1 MKIGIDTGGTFTDFV
16 FFDKNRI
23 KTFKLPSTPKNPVSS
38 ILQGLGP
45 YLKEDFLMVYGT
57 TIGTNSFLQKKM
69 AKTAFFCTK
78 GFKHTL
84 HIGRQNRVNLF
95 SLDVEKPPEIVPV
108 SLCFGIDERTLK
120 SGNIKKKP
128 ERSEITELCEELK
141 RKKVESVSVV
151 FLHSYINPENEKAV
165 AEQLRKHGFHVTA
178 SFEILPEYRE
188 YERSIVTTLNSALK
202 PVVANYIK
210 NLQNS
215 LRGNNFYIIQ
225 SSGGALSPERIIKE
239 PIRTIMSGPAGGVI
253 AARRIAGLKN
263 YSNLITFDMGGTS
276 TDVSIIKNG
285 ELTTTRDGNIE
296 NLPLRI
302 PMIDIATVGAG
313 GGSLARVDKGGI
325 LQVGP
330 ESAGADPGPACY
342 GKSDLPTVTDAFV
355 VNGVIY
361 PELFLGGK
369 MKIFPQRSYKAIEK
383 IAKKLGKTVNQTAEG
398 IILVSISSMER
409 ALRSISVEK
418 GEDPRFY
425 TMLPFGG
432 AGGMVSTLLAD
443 RLGIKKIL
451 VPPYQGV
458 FSALGMLFAN
468 FQKEFTQSFLRM
480 FNSKT
485 EEELEKTFSEMDK
498 IAFDVLKEEG
508 FSKKDAE
515 VSNIVEIR
523 YKGQS
528 YELTVPYKKDFLKE
542 FHKKH
547 NLFYSYSLG
556 DENCEIVNLRVLA
569 IGKTKQLKIEKKKKV
584 QGYPKKFDSRKVY
597 FNGGFNNN
605 FVYLRKDIHPGHSL
619 KVPCTIIS
627 EDSTIV
633 VDKKFRAYMDEY
645 SNIILSAG
653 KT

>member
-239 PIRTIMSGPAGGVI
+239 PIRTMMSGPAGGVI

-330 ESAGADPGPACY
+330 ESAGAEPGPACY

-468 FQKEFTQSFLRM
+468 FQKEFTQSFFRM

-508 FSKKDAE
+508 F
-515 VSNIVEIR
+515 
-523 YKGQS
+523 
-528 YELTVPYKKDFLKE
+528 
-542 FHKKH
+542 
-547 NLFYSYSLG
+547 
-556 DENCEIVNLRVLA
+556 
-569 IGKTKQLKIEKKKKV
+569 
-584 QGYPKKFDSRKVY
+584 
-597 FNGGFNNN
+597 
-605 FVYLRKDIHPGHSL
+605 
-619 KVPCTIIS
+619 
-627 EDSTIV
+627 
-633 VDKKFRAYMDEY
+633 
-645 SNIILSAG
+645 
-653 KT
+653 